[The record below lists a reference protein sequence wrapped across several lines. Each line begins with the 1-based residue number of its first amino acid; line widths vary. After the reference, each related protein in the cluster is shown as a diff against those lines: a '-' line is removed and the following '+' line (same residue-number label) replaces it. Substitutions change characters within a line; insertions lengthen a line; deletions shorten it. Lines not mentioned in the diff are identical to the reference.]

1 MATPVDPLAQLR
13 AALPAA
19 YTLDGHLSSGGQ
31 GSVFR
36 GRVSGTL
43 AAVKVY
49 SATSDPRRI
58 ERELSALRAIDCP
71 HLVKV
76 LDTVSIDIGG
86 NRHEVVA
93 YEFLDG
99 HDLTALAQPGASCPD
114 HAALRSV
121 GVQVAIAVE

>member
-58 ERELSALRAIDCP
+58 ERELRIDSVFDAFFLFIDP
-71 HLVKV
+71 LIEFFLFKSI
-76 LDTVSIDIGG
+76 LDSD
-86 NRHEVVA
+86 
-93 YEFLDG
+93 F
-99 HDLTALAQPGASCPD
+99 CFFK
-114 HAALRSV
+114 
-121 GVQVAIAVE
+121 